1 MTGETPDWPT
11 RSPVHKPPRRYGVVA
26 SIFGM
31 NLTSGKEDS
40 KSTFVAVN
48 VACSVLM
55 IFAFA
60 ASMIYIRYKR
70 IL

>member
-1 MTGETPDWPT
+1 M
-11 RSPVHKPPRRYGVVA
+11 A